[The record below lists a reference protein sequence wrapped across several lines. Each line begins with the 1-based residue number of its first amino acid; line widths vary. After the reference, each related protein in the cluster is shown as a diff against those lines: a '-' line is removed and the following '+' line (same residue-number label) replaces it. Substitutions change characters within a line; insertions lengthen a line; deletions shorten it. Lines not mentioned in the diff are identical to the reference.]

1 MNRARRLCVRSGKAA
16 RKSSGCDLENDGTVM
31 TSTTARP
38 ATRTDRPPSWWE
50 RQGDLIMRRPFNE
63 WTFTHMNR
71 LMPSE
76 PVTRGGI
83 HRPLPADPRPLAVTY
98 RFDGRDH
105 TLADLHRRTFTTAF
119 VVLHRGTVVHESY
132 PGTFAGP
139 RIRMQLFSVSK
150 SVTSMLVGIALAE
163 GAIGGVGDLVGDHL
177 PAFRGT
183 AYERT
188 TLAELL
194 DMTSGVGDSEVWD
207 VPDSGIKRFERAVLG
222 GGDVAE
228 VIRSAPRTAAA
239 GERFNY
245 STFDAQV
252 LGWVLEA
259 ATGKTL
265 ARYAT
270 ERLWSRIGA
279 DRDAYYWLTR
289 ARPRTAIGAGSFN
302 ATARDVARLGRLMA
316 DDGVVDGEQVVPRE
330 WVRRS
335 RGSALARLAVGA
347 LGPSGYA
354 HYGYANQW
362 WTLGD
367 GSFTGVG
374 VHGQYLFVDPAA
386 GVVIVKC
393 SAWPTQDDE
402 RRDLETITALRRI
415 VGHFWR

>member
-1 MNRARRLCVRSGKAA
+1 
-16 RKSSGCDLENDGTVM
+16 M
-31 TSTTARP
+31 TSTTERP
-38 ATRTDRPPSWWE
+38 PISPARPPSWWE

-71 LMPSE
+71 LMPTE
-76 PVTRGGI
+76 PVRRGGV
-83 HRPLPADPRPLAVTY
+83 HRPLPADPETLDLSY
-98 RFDGRDH
+98 RFADTDH
-105 TLADLHRRTFTTAF
+105 SLTDLHRRTYTTAF
-119 VVLHRGTVVHESY
+119 VVLHHGTIVQECY
-132 PGTFAGP
+132 PGAFAGP
-139 RIRMQLFSVSK
+139 RTRMQLFSVSK
-150 SVTSMLVGIALAE
+150 SVTSMLIGIALAD
-163 GAIGGVGDLVGDHL
+163 GVIGSVKDRVTDYR
-177 PAFRGT
+177 PDFAGT
-183 AYERT
+183 AYHDT

-222 GGDVAE
+222 GADVAE
-228 VIRSAPRTAAA
+228 VIRSAPRTAPA

-245 STFDAQV
+245 STFDAQI

-259 ATGKTL
+259 ATGRSL
-265 ARYAT
+265 GRYAT

-302 ATARDVARLGRLMA
+302 ATARDVARLGLLMA
-316 DDGVVDGEQVVPRE
+316 ADGVVDGQQVVPRD

-335 RGSALARLAVGA
+335 RGSDLTQLAVGA
-347 LGPSGYA
+347 LGPSGYD

-362 WTLGD
+362 WTLGEACFD
-367 GSFTGVG
+367 AFTAIG

-386 GVVIVKC
+386 DVVIVKC

-402 RRDLETITALRRI
+402 RRDLESITALRRI
-415 VGHFWR
+415 ADHYASTR